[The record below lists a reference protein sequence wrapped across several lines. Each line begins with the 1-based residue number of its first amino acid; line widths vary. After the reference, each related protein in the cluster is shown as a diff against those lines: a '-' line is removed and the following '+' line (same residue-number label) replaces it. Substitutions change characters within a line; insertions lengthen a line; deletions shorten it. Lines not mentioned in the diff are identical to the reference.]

1 MNFYQFNKKHLIM
14 HLTDLKYQHLAGA
27 FFSGVGSLR
36 MNSRVQIPIS
46 EGRNTPAQGKLLHIK
61 LDPIEFAQ

>member
-1 MNFYQFNKKHLIM
+1 M

-36 MNSRVQIPIS
+36 MNSRVQVPIS
-46 EGRNTPAQGKLLHIK
+46 EGRNTPAQGKLLHLK